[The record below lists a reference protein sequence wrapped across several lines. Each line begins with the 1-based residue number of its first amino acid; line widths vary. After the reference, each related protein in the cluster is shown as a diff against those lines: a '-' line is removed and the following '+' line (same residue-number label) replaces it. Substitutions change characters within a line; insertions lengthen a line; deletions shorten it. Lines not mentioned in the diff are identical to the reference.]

1 MVRRI
6 FLARLVLHGRC
17 GSLITD
23 VGDVCLQ
30 KVPVRCQA
38 QHFYIFSGAAGAG
51 IITAGLWFYAVE
63 VHPATVSQAK
73 TGTFVNELFIFG
85 LFINKASTKF
95 NESLV
100 RRGAG

>member
-1 MVRRI
+1 MSGTAFFI
-6 FLARLVLHGRC
+6 F
-17 GSLITD
+17 
-23 VGDVCLQ
+23 
-30 KVPVRCQA
+30 
-38 QHFYIFSGAAGAG
+38 FSGAAGAG

-63 VHPATVSQAK
+63 VHPGTVSQAK

-100 RRGAG
+100 RRGAGLKINDIQSKPFCCTEPGGQFCPQ